1 MALRSNDF
9 GRATGL
15 VSEAA
20 ALAVAAA
27 FFFAFLG
34 PACGKAKAV
43 RSKTMNRDFLKDIV
57 ASEMGCEKKT
67 EHSMPLLKRCK
78 LRFEIFIRQYREGS
92 TKVISPHYFLY
103 CLSDGIATLLAQI
116 HSIQKE
122 AASRYAPMPT
132 AHGQNATATSQS
144 GNGMENLVVRSE
156 SLKRVMKL
164 AEKVARHPAAVL
176 VARETGTGKEMIAHH
191 IHNCSL
197 RSHGPLI
204 DVNCAAIP

>member
-67 EHSMPLLKRCK
+67 EHSMPLFRRCK

-92 TKVISPHYFLY
+92 TKVISSHYFLY

-116 HSIQKE
+116 HSIQR
-122 AASRYAPMPT
+122 SRKPLR
-132 AHGQNATATSQS
+132 AHANSPRTKCNRHQPIRQWHGKPCGSQRIAQESDETGREGGATSGRRPDCGRDWDGQ
-144 GNGMENLVVRSE
+144 GDDCPPYPQL
-156 SLKRVMKL
+156 L
-164 AEKVARHPAAVL
+164 
-176 VARETGTGKEMIAHH
+176 IALTWT
-191 IHNCSL
+191 S
-197 RSHGPLI
+197 
-204 DVNCAAIP
+204 D

>member
-15 VSEAA
+15 VSESA

-67 EHSMPLLKRCK
+67 EHSMPLFKRCK
-78 LRFEIFIRQYREGS
+78 LRFEIFLKQYREGS
-92 TKVISPHYFLY
+92 TKVISLHYFLY

-116 HSIQKE
+116 HSIQKKPQPLRAHANSPTDKMQPPPANPAMAWKALWF
-122 AASRYAPMPT
+122 AANRSR
-132 AHGQNATATSQS
+132 
-144 GNGMENLVVRSE
+144 E
-156 SLKRVMKL
+156 
-164 AEKVARHPAAVL
+164 
-176 VARETGTGKEMIAHH
+176 
-191 IHNCSL
+191 
-197 RSHGPLI
+197 
-204 DVNCAAIP
+204 

>member
-67 EHSMPLLKRCK
+67 EHSMPLFRRCK
-78 LRFEIFIRQYREGS
+78 LRFEIFIRQYRDGS

-116 HSIQKE
+116 HSIQKKPQAVTRPCQHPTDKMQPLPANPAMAWKTLWF
-122 AASRYAPMPT
+122 AA
-132 AHGQNATATSQS
+132 N
-144 GNGMENLVVRSE
+144 RSSE
-156 SLKRVMKL
+156 
-164 AEKVARHPAAVL
+164 
-176 VARETGTGKEMIAHH
+176 
-191 IHNCSL
+191 
-197 RSHGPLI
+197 
-204 DVNCAAIP
+204 